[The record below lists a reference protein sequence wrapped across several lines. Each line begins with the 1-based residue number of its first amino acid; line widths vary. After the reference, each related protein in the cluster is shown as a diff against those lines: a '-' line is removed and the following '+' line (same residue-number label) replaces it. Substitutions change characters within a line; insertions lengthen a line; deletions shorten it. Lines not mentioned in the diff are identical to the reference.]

1 MIQDLPMLKEKNRN
15 NCIYCSMLSPFI
27 KLDKG
32 YSFGPMKSKDEKI
45 KSLQPIAE
53 STPLIKGKKVSYSEA
68 IKEVK
73 KLIKFEKSIHI
84 DGLSTDLQSIYKI
97 IDFAERYKSSINHMC
112 GDELN
117 IFFSAFQKYGGS
129 FISFNEL
136 KNRADFVLV
145 IGAKKENFSSHF
157 YKDLNWNKQKKLK
170 EQFFILMII
179 KLITILLYQI

>member
-1 MIQDLPMLKEKNRN
+1 
-15 NCIYCSMLSPFI
+15 
-27 KLDKG
+27 
-32 YSFGPMKSKDEKI
+32 
-45 KSLQPIAE
+45 
-53 STPLIKGKKVSYSEA
+53 
-68 IKEVK
+68 
-73 KLIKFEKSIHI
+73 
-84 DGLSTDLQSIYKI
+84 
-97 IDFAERYKSSINHMC
+97 MC

-145 IGAKKENFSSHF
+145 IGAKQENFLLTSTKTSTGI
-157 YKDLNWNKQKKLK
+157 NKKLK